1 MSDADTLERAA
12 TILRGREE
20 ARQAEVR
27 RLYQLYARKR
37 ACEPHQLGKPR
48 KLSHDEA
55 LLLVALERR
64 DYDVEAECPNHNRW
78 HGDATCR
85 RHTRGSAIVVMA
97 ASRLDLLWALWA
109 SVSRQDQDAVTLI
122 EAHLTC

>member
-12 TILRGREE
+12 TILRGHEE

-27 RLYQLYARKR
+27 RLYRLYARKR

-55 LLLVALERR
+55 LLLVALEQHG
-64 DYDVEAECPNHNRW
+64 YDVEAECPNHNRW
-78 HGDATCR
+78 HGDATCK

-109 SVSRQDQDAVTLI
+109 SISHQDQAAATLT

>member
-1 MSDADTLERAA
+1 MSDADTLARAA

-20 ARQAEVR
+20 ARKAEVR
-27 RLYQLYARKR
+27 RLYRLYARKR

-55 LLLVALERR
+55 LLLVALEQHG
-64 DYDVEAECPNHNRW
+64 YDAYAECPNHNRW
-78 HGDATCR
+78 HGDATCK
-85 RHTRGSAIVVMA
+85 RHTRGSAVVVMA

-109 SVSRQDQDAVTLI
+109 SVSHQDRDAVTLT
-122 EAHLTC
+122 EAHLTR

>member
-1 MSDADTLERAA
+1 MSDADILERAA

-27 RLYQLYARKR
+27 RLYRVYAHKR
-37 ACEPHQLGKPR
+37 TCKPHHLGEPK

-64 DYDVEAECPNHNRW
+64 DYDIEAGCPNHNRW
-78 HGDATCR
+78 HGDATCK
-85 RHTRGSAIVVMA
+85 RHIRDSAVVVMA

-109 SVSRQDQDAVTLI
+109 SVSYQDRDTVTLT
-122 EAHLTC
+122 EAQLNR

>member
-20 ARQAEVR
+20 ARKAEVR
-27 RLYQLYARKR
+27 WLYQLYARKR

-48 KLSHDEA
+48 KLSHDEV
-55 LLLVALERR
+55 LLLVALEQHG
-64 DYDVEAECPNHNRW
+64 YDAYAECPNHNRW
-78 HGDATCR
+78 HGDATCK
-85 RHTRGSAIVVMA
+85 RHTRGSAVVVMA
-97 ASRLDLLWALWA
+97 ASRLDLLWVLWV
-109 SVSRQDQDAVTLI
+109 SVSHQDQDAVTLT